1 MYFCFLWLPVFTT
14 LTSHSCQ
21 SPSDLLTFHP
31 LSFQTPFCVKPDVR
45 NGAGVGRC
53 CNGDDMQNALLRLD
67 PLDAYL
73 NLSINK
79 LLQKTRV
86 FGMSNTAEQHKQ
98 TLASGSN
105 QLQNNRNFSCRK
117 QPRKHSLCF
126 TETGLK
132 LWPVSVLSGRLD
144 KWSSRKSPSEDHKR
158 VLVQTKSLTN
168 RGENY
173 SKDRTQRRDSECRW
187 RKKQKP
193 EDATK
198 EMKCSVN
205 VTYWWVKRSSCKIST
220 VSSAFRLKR
229 RDEGRGARL
238 QNPSRGE
245 NQLLQRVCATKASS
259 NVCRGHRHTAASPHY
274 YRHVWL
280 KTWCRADPLH
290 AGPCPSLPGHR
301 VLLWGKLVE

>member
-1 MYFCFLWLPVFTT
+1 MQKTAEEAQPLLHRNRAET
-14 LTSHSCQ
+14 LTGLCAFRPTGQ
-21 SPSDLLTFHP
+21 
-31 LSFQTPFCVKPDVR
+31 VK
-45 NGAGVGRC
+45 
-53 CNGDDMQNALLRLD
+53 Q
-67 PLDAYL
+67 
-73 NLSINK
+73 
-79 LLQKTRV
+79 QKITV
-86 FGMSNTAEQHKQ
+86 
-98 TLASGSN
+98 
-105 QLQNNRNFSCRK
+105 
-117 QPRKHSLCF
+117 
-126 TETGLK
+126 
-132 LWPVSVLSGRLD
+132 V
-144 KWSSRKSPSEDHKR
+144 DHKR